1 MVIEIPELFT
11 AAEAR
16 EMREALEQAQ
26 WSDGRATAGYR
37 AARVKD
43 NEQLPLDHP
52 LARQLGERVLARLG
66 ETPLF
71 IAATLPARVLPPR
84 FSRYQGQGHYGN
96 HVDNAIFPLP
106 GTGEHVRS
114 DVSATLF
121 LSDPDDYDGG
131 ALMIEDLFGTH
142 RAKLPAGH
150 AIVYPGSSV
159 HRVEPVTRGTRHA
172 AFFWT
177 QSFVAS
183 AERRRLLFDLDGAI
197 QSLAGD
203 HPEHGAVD
211 ALTQVYHNL
220 LRQWSQT

>member
-11 AAEAR
+11 PDEAR
-16 EMREALEQAQ
+16 DMREALAEAD

-43 NEQLPLDHP
+43 NDQLALDHP
-52 LARQLGERVLARLG
+52 LARQLGQRILAQLSQ
-66 ETPLF
+66 TPLF
-71 IAATLPARVLPPR
+71 IAAALPARVLPPR
-84 FSRYQGQGHYGN
+84 FSRYDGRGQYGN
-96 HVDNAIFPLP
+96 HVDNAIFPMP

-121 LSDPDDYDGG
+121 LSDPADYDGG
-131 ALMIEDLFGTH
+131 ELVIEDMFGSH
-142 RAKLPAGH
+142 SVKLPAGH
-150 AIVYPGSSV
+150 LIVYPGSSL
-159 HRVEPVTRGTRHA
+159 HRVEPVTRGARYA

-183 AERRRLLFDLDGAI
+183 AEQRRLLFELDGAI
-197 QSLAGD
+197 QSVAGD
-203 HPEHGAVD
+203 HPEHASVD
-211 ALTQVYHNL
+211 TLTQVYHNL

>member
-1 MVIEIPELFT
+1 MVIEIPALFT
-11 AAEAR
+11 PAETR
-16 EMREALEQAQ
+16 EMRESLARAE

-43 NEQLPLDHP
+43 NDQLPLDHP
-52 LARQLGERVLARLG
+52 LTRQLGERVLARLG
-66 ETPLF
+66 TTPLF
-71 IAATLPARVLPPR
+71 IAAALPARVLPPR
-84 FSRYQGQGHYGN
+84 FSRYAGQGAYGN

-121 LSDPDDYDGG
+121 LSEPDDYDGG
-131 ALMIEDLFGTH
+131 ELAIADMFGTH
-142 RAKLPAGH
+142 RVKLPAGH
-150 AIVYPGSSV
+150 LIVYPGSSL
-159 HRVEPVTRGTRHA
+159 HRVEPVTRGTRLA

-183 AERRRLLFDLDGAI
+183 AERRRTLFELDGAI
-197 QSLAGD
+197 QSIASD
-203 HPEHGAVD
+203 HPEHGSVD
-211 ALTQVYHNL
+211 TLTQVYHNL